1 MKEKIHNS
9 PFDESFSKKEKSPPK
24 KSNKDNQEINKSKNF
39 NKNKNN
45 DLNENKT
52 KNNKNNDSN
61 NKNTNN
67 NTDMFLLKRKQ
78 NMIDPDSIPHPSEFE
93 DYFLNHKSENIFTTS
108 VGNHPPHS
116 ITKYTVNETENSSCR
131 LIRSSLIKIP
141 TDQGFL
147 NKTGLLFGLYCQPF
161 ADFSEK
167 EKEIPKVDASK
178 GFFRCKNCNAYANN
192 KCNLV
197 YDSTG
202 ERKLVCN
209 ICKNENIITN
219 SDLFNNEE
227 NIELISPTIDYI
239 PPDTMTQKIKKFIP
253 HYCIMIDI
261 SNTSFEL
268 GFPNYIL
275 NSFLN
280 NLNSFNNPD
289 NSYICF
295 ATFDIKGIQFYTLN
309 KNQEINIIYMND
321 INSPF
326 SPVSPKYLFFNVST
340 QQEEISI
347 LIEKINLYIAKRRE
361 TIKSFNISIGGSAI
375 CAAVDS
381 LLEYG
386 GRGMIFSCCSNKI
399 GYGVSSMNY
408 DDINLGL
415 DFISGNKEIK
425 KNNPEEEKKLLNTEN
440 EYKLFNEQNKDFNR
454 IIDICNENR
463 IVIDQFIFGEIDYD
477 LNKLENI
484 SSCTGGGIYH
494 YKFNQKNI
502 LKNNSQDNLNYY
514 YERLFYDITRIISR
528 NNVYGINAT
537 LRNVI
542 GIEVLEILG
551 GMNNIVNTNT
561 SFFKIG
567 GLDPDSSFIYNLRI
581 DDYFK
586 NEQKIDFQ
594 LAILYTNNFSQN
606 FLRIINYTI
615 TVSDSIEKI
624 FADADIDVIVKLNIS
639 KELNFLNKKSCVEL
653 EENMEE
659 KIIESFASYK
669 KMTKQHLSPQL
680 ILPAQLKFLP
690 VYINSFF
697 KKINFK
703 KFKNLEAITS
713 MLALRH
719 FFARASLCSILLYLY
734 PKLYKV
740 KIEHIFLCRKVRL
753 SGENIKADRM
763 YLATNGQYVD
773 LYIFNYLEDKYYNT
787 FFNLNNFE
795 ECISDI
801 ENNHVLDE
809 ERLSQDNEG
818 KELLKLIEAKK
829 KENIG
834 FYSPLRIF
842 FVEKERADSFEELKN
857 LLVEDEL
864 NLERSYCYELIYIH
878 NNVESKIK

>member
-1 MKEKIHNS
+1 MKEKIHSS
-9 PFDESFSKKEKSPPK
+9 PFESFSKKEKEKTPPK
-24 KSNKDNQEINKSKNF
+24 KFNKDNQEINNQKSNDQNLKKDLNENNTINN
-39 NKNKNN
+39 NKNKNI
-45 DLNENKT
+45 
-52 KNNKNNDSN
+52 SN
-61 NKNTNN
+61 NNI
-67 NTDMFLLKRKQ
+67 DMFLLKRKQ

-93 DYFLNHKSENIFTTS
+93 DYFLNYKSENIFTTS

-116 ITKYTVNETENSSCR
+116 ITKFTVNETENSSCR
-131 LIRSSLIKIP
+131 LIRSSLIKMP
-141 TDQGFL
+141 TDQGLL
-147 NKTGLLFGLYCQPF
+147 NKTGILFGLYCQPF
-161 ADFSEK
+161 ADFNEK
-167 EKEIPKVDASK
+167 EKEIPKVDASE

-192 KCNLV
+192 KCNLIF
-197 YDSTG
+197 DNLG
-202 ERKLVCN
+202 QRKLICN

-219 SDLFNNEE
+219 NDLFTKEE

-239 PPDTMTQKIKKFIP
+239 PPEIMTQKIKKFIP

-261 SNTSFEL
+261 SNTAFEL

-280 NLNSFNNPD
+280 NLNTFNNPD

-309 KNQEINIIYMND
+309 KSQEINIIYMND

-326 SPVSPKYLFFNVST
+326 SPVSPKNLFFNVST

-361 TIKSFNISIGGSAI
+361 SNKSYNTNIGGSAI

-386 GRGMIFSCCSNKI
+386 GRGMIFSCSSNKA
-399 GYGVSSMNY
+399 GYGISSMNY
-408 DDINLGL
+408 DDNNLGL
-415 DFISGNKEIK
+415 NFMNNNKEIK

-454 IIDICNENR
+454 IINICNENR

-484 SSCTGGGIYH
+484 SNCTGGGIYH
-494 YKFNQKNI
+494 YKFSQKNI
-502 LKNNSQDNLNYY
+502 LKNNSQDYLNYY

-537 LRNVI
+537 LRSVI

-567 GLDPDSSFIYNLRI
+567 GFDPDSSFIYNLRI

-624 FADADIDVIVKLNIS
+624 FADADIDVIVKLTIS

-669 KMTKQHLSPQL
+669 KLTKQHLSPQL

-690 VYINSFF
+690 VYLNSFF

-713 MLALRH
+713 ILALRH
-719 FFARASLCSILLYLY
+719 FFSRSSLCSILLYLY

-740 KIEHIFLCRKVRL
+740 KIEHIFLSRKVRL

-787 FFNLNNFE
+787 FFNLNNFK

-801 ENNHVLDE
+801 ENTHVLNE
-809 ERLSQDNEG
+809 EALSQDKIG
-818 KELLKLIEAKK
+818 AELLKLIEDKK

-842 FVEKERADSFEELKN
+842 FVEKERANLFEELKN

-864 NLERSYCYELIYIH
+864 NMERSYCYELVYIH
-878 NNVESKIK
+878 NKVESKIK